1 MTCSILVGGAWGD
14 EGKGK
19 CITYLCSND
28 KPSII
33 ARAGVGPNAG
43 HSVEFNGEKYGL
55 RLTPSG
61 FVHTDAKLMIGAG
74 VLVNPDVLYKE
85 FDDLAKYKEEIGFSD
100 KEITVTYVRNNREHE
115 VVVTPQEISSYSL
128 SQYVVVNT
136 YREKIGFLEAMKY
149 SLFEMEYQV
158 SVVYKSLGTL
168 FSGKASMND
177 FSGPVR
183 MVSVIG
189 DTVEESKEYGMESVI
204 FSIMN
209 IIILLSVNLGVM
221 NLLPFPALDG
231 GHLVFIILEA
241 IRKKKIP
248 QEKEALVHFAGIMI
262 LFAFMIFIMFNDIK
276 NVFF

>member
-1 MTCSILVGGAWGD
+1 M
-14 EGKGK
+14 
-19 CITYLCSND
+19 
-28 KPSII
+28 
-33 ARAGVGPNAG
+33 
-43 HSVEFNGEKYGL
+43 
-55 RLTPSG
+55 
-61 FVHTDAKLMIGAG
+61 
-74 VLVNPDVLYKE
+74 
-85 FDDLAKYKEEIGFSD
+85 
-100 KEITVTYVRNNREHE
+100 
-115 VVVTPQEISSYSL
+115 
-128 SQYVVVNT
+128 NT

-241 IRKKKIP
+241 IRRKKIP
-248 QEKEALVHFAGIMI
+248 QEKEAMVHFVGIMI